1 MQQCSNYKVKK
12 WGRNSKLSA
21 KVSTLFRGLILV
33 SARGDHNLP
42 LRSRKIF
49 AGKLCALFSWAF
61 TTFPFQ
67 KNVIPNI
74 QMEVI
79 TRHLAVGTGVTHAS
93 LLFWHQAPNA
103 EAAGV
108 EAAAHR
114 RRAARGLKHMPE
126 TRVRNTDKKQ
136 ATRLEQGQET
146 WACFTCPSFPV
157 YCHWFLAGEFPTSF
171 MFHIFLESSY
181 VRSETPKNSKVVS
194 HVKIC

>member
-21 KVSTLFRGLILV
+21 KVSTLFRGLVPV

-49 AGKLCALFSWAF
+49 AGEICALFSWAF

-67 KNVIPNI
+67 KNGIPNI
-74 QMEVI
+74 EMEVS
-79 TRHLAVGTGVTHAS
+79 TRHAICQIQVAVGTGVTRAS
-93 LLFWHQAPNA
+93 LLFWQQ
-103 EAAGV
+103 GSSV
-108 EAAAHR
+108 EQR
-114 RRAARGLKHMPE
+114 LLCAARRLKHVPE

-136 ATRLEQGQET
+136 ATRLEQGQGNMGV
-146 WACFTCPSFPV
+146 FHVSKFPGLLS
-157 YCHWFLAGEFPTSF
+157 WFLAGEFPTSF
-171 MFHIFLESSY
+171 MFQFFLESSHA
-181 VRSETPKNSKVVS
+181 RSDTPEIQKVVS